1 MTTHTLRALS
11 AVSLGGLKCPLLKQF
26 PISKGS
32 LEEIKGYQVW
42 WHKPAILAFEM
53 LRQEDC

>member
-1 MTTHTLRALS
+1 MTTYTLRALS
-11 AVSLGGLKCPLLKQF
+11 AAPLRGLKCPLLKQL

-32 LEEIKGYQVW
+32 LEEVKGYQVC
-42 WHKPAILAFEM
+42 WHKPAILAFDM